1 MTHTSL
7 TINELVCID
16 AYAENGMKGYKIA
29 QKIKRSPQKVY
40 DVLNAIKSGKSVK
53 DYYEQTQENMK
64 RRGAKRKD
72 LSDDDLSYVT
82 DKVSQGWTPD
92 VIIGRGERSTQHV
105 FQNFI

>member
-1 MTHTSL
+1 MTHTNL

-53 DYYEQTQENMK
+53 DGHQTLLLDEENVNSTCLPK
-64 RRGAKRKD
+64 PYI
-72 LSDDDLSYVT
+72 DDLRMMS
-82 DKVSQGWTPD
+82 D
-92 VIIGRGERSTQHV
+92 
-105 FQNFI
+105 

>member
-1 MTHTSL
+1 
-7 TINELVCID
+7 
-16 AYAENGMKGYKIA
+16 MKGYKIA